1 MNTVKLDLYPE
12 QFSCAEKTLLESSDF
27 RVLAWT
33 YPTGVKALALENNR
47 GRVVVLPY
55 QGQMIWSAVF
65 DGCDLTMRNMFSQ
78 PRPSP
83 TVIGTY
89 GCFMFHSG
97 LLRNGCPTSE
107 DDHPLHGEMP
117 CAPMDAAWLEVG
129 EDAGGAFLR
138 LGGEYEYVQGFG
150 DHYRARPSV
159 ALRAGS
165 ALFDIGMAVTN
176 LAGKPMELMYMAH
189 MNYAYVADGR
199 FVEPLGVERTRVR
212 SSVPAH
218 VKPTPAWSAYMAD
231 LTEDPSR
238 LATLNT
244 PQLYD
249 PEIVCFFDGA
259 RADIHGNAHFL
270 LKHPDGPAFYTRYK
284 PEQFDHAARWILH
297 NPDQQVAAFV
307 LPATC
312 EPEGY
317 LAEKAK
323 GNVRSLAAG
332 DSAEFSVTTG
342 YLAAGEAVQLESDL
356 KC

>member
-1 MNTVKLDLYPE
+1 MNTVRLDLYPE
-12 QFSCAEKTLLESSDF
+12 QFSGAEKTLLESSDF

-97 LLRNGCPTSE
+97 LLRNGCPTPE

-129 EDAGGAFLR
+129 EDAGGVFLR

-150 DHYRARPSV
+150 DHYCARPSV

-238 LATLNT
+238 LATLNS

-259 RADIHGNAHFL
+259 RADTHGNAHFL
-270 LKHPDGPAFYTRYK
+270 LKHPDGAAFYTRYK

-332 DSAEFSVTTG
+332 ESAEFSVTTG
-342 YLAAGEAVQLESDL
+342 YLAAGEVVQLESDL
-356 KC
+356 KR